1 MGRTVLIDSGCIVAA
16 LHKRDQHHAW
26 ARAHFE
32 AFVEPCMTC
41 QAALSE
47 SFFLLERTREGKQA
61 LCALLERKVI
71 LLSFSMEDDVTETL
85 RLLRRY
91 GAIRMSLADAC
102 LVRMAE
108 LIPYGTVF
116 TTDSDFAT
124 YRKHGR
130 QIIPLITPTSYS

>member
-41 QAALSE
+41 EAALSE
-47 SFFLLERTREGKQA
+47 SFFLLERTREGKRA

-71 LLSFSMEDDVTETL
+71 LLRFSMEDEVTETL

-91 GAIRMSLADAC
+91 GDIPMSLADAC

-108 LIPYGTVF
+108 LFPDATVF

-130 QIIPLITPTSYS
+130 QIIPLITPY

>member
-32 AFVEPCMTC
+32 ALVEPCMTC
-41 QAALSE
+41 EAALSE

-71 LLSFSMEDDVTETL
+71 LLRFSMEDEVTETL

-91 GAIRMSLADAC
+91 DDIPMSLADAC

-108 LIPYGTVF
+108 RIPDATVF

-130 QIIPLITPTSYS
+130 QIIPLITPY

>member
-41 QAALSE
+41 EAALSE
-47 SFFLLERTREGKQA
+47 SFFLLERMREGKQA

-71 LLSFSMEDDVTETL
+71 LLGFSMEDEVTETL

-91 GAIRMSLADAC
+91 SDIPMSLADAC

-108 LIPYGTVF
+108 LIPEATVF

-130 QIIPLITPTSYS
+130 QIIPLITPY